1 MSTPRKVCRSKFSS
15 INLRKLKFCWE
26 EDSILRR
33 EMQIR
38 EKGKNRHGCRS
49 RCTGVQIK
57 STIFQDDL
65 YCGGLLWNR
74 MPILQPPWRG
84 HKWLE
89 RNSLPA
95 LRHYLR
101 VEAASGSRDEL
112 LPVGKI
118 FPSRLMGP
126 SRDTDNNNFA
136 SLRVTRFTPPSHR
149 YPREMDVAVDESISI
164 VGWTRRIDFE
174 ESVCSLSSKEV
185 ESSRVEPLRFVK
197 FSFRPSFSL
206 RKRNNFG
213 NWGKRRRF
221 WALFHFLIKEID
233 ISVSG
238 KSKDTSW
245 RLIDFSSIV
254 NSSIIFLYP
263 LFLFSPVQFH
273 FEGLIEGHSSG
284 QGTNKTRGNA
294 GNKIAG
300 PAVGGAAAGPRAS
313 RSRKFRGVITVFV
326 HTKM

>member
-112 LPVGKI
+112 LPAGKI

-149 YPREMDVAVDESISI
+149 YPREMLLMSPSRSLDGLEGSILKNLFA
-164 VGWTRRIDFE
+164 RFRA
-174 ESVCSLSSKEV
+174 KK
-185 ESSRVEPLRFVK
+185 SSRVE
-197 FSFRPSFSL
+197 SSL
-206 RKRNNFG
+206 FDSLN
-213 NWGKRRRF
+213 
-221 WALFHFLIKEID
+221 
-233 ISVSG
+233 
-238 KSKDTSW
+238 
-245 RLIDFSSIV
+245 
-254 NSSIIFLYP
+254 
-263 LFLFSPVQFH
+263 FLFVHRSLCARGITLAIGGKEED
-273 FEGLIEGHSSG
+273 FERCFISWL
-284 QGTNKTRGNA
+284 KR
-294 GNKIAG
+294 
-300 PAVGGAAAGPRAS
+300 
-313 RSRKFRGVITVFV
+313 
-326 HTKM
+326 